1 MPAAIDRAIGAI
13 AERQHGCVTRAQLT
27 SLGLNKDQITYRVK
41 VGRLH
46 RVHRGV
52 YSVGRPPKTALE
64 RASGA
69 VLACGPG
76 AALSHR
82 SALALW
88 GLGPWPWTIAVTAT
102 SRRIHG
108 GVAVHR
114 SKRLLRR
121 DLRRENLIRVTSPAR
136 TLLDCAPLL
145 SQRALPRAVNEA
157 LRRKLVRRSDLADVV
172 QRFARHR
179 GATRLAGFAKARGG
193 PTRSGW
199 EDDFPA
205 FCRRFG
211 LPEPVTAE
219 TVAGWEVDALFPE
232 ERVIV
237 ELDGWDFHSSR
248 ESFETDRERDA
259 STLAAGYVTV
269 RLTWERMHER
279 AAREAARLHT
289 ILKQRRPKAA

>member
-88 GLGPWPWTIAVTAT
+88 GLGPWPWTIAVTQQAGAFTAASRSTAPRGSSAAT
-102 SRRIHG
+102 S
-108 GVAVHR
+108 V
-114 SKRLLRR
+114 
-121 DLRRENLIRVTSPAR
+121 AR
-136 TLLDCAPLL
+136 T
-145 SQRALPRAVNEA
+145 
-157 LRRKLVRRSDLADVV
+157 
-172 QRFARHR
+172 
-179 GATRLAGFAKARGG
+179 
-193 PTRSGW
+193 
-199 EDDFPA
+199 
-205 FCRRFG
+205 
-211 LPEPVTAE
+211 
-219 TVAGWEVDALFPE
+219 
-232 ERVIV
+232 
-237 ELDGWDFHSSR
+237 
-248 ESFETDRERDA
+248 
-259 STLAAGYVTV
+259 
-269 RLTWERMHER
+269 
-279 AAREAARLHT
+279 
-289 ILKQRRPKAA
+289 